1 VQERH
6 PDRPFWIFWI
16 LIQLGLGW
24 LDFINMPVFGMHQ
37 GAQADRA
44 CVAWNFWHESMN
56 FFEPRVMENRAAE
69 GVAGMEFPILPYI
82 TALLYQIF
90 GFKPIIY
97 RLLIGGIV
105 TYGMWAAWRILSLH
119 ITRTLS
125 KLALLGIYYLSP
137 TFVFYTWNFLS
148 DPAALSLA
156 IIALY
161 HWIQWQYNIEP
172 KKNWIIYLL
181 LITFT
186 GLIKVSFLIVHIAVC
201 LVLFTQSRKKN
212 QSVVQTADNTYQILD
227 EAEDRINFPKFNP
240 LTLILPILPIIGWV
254 YYAKYLT
261 DLTYNT
267 HFLQQINPSRSVSE
281 FISVTQYSLNTWV
294 DSLYIP
300 WCITGILFV
309 WGFTM
314 IKNRTSLSV
323 FEQLSVWLF
332 LGFAGL
338 YFLFHLQ
345 FRYHDYYFLSAWPFI
360 FFAIFS
366 LQQRYLNGQI
376 FFQGLPAIASMLGL
390 WIIPF
395 VSFGHA
401 NRMLHHRFTPND
413 YYAQNVVTD
422 IKDLEI
428 LGSWLKTNNTQDQ
441 EVFVAFDPS
450 PNTALYALQ
459 TKGVRLGPDYQSN
472 LAREIYQSK
481 ISQQSSDAKFFPNL
495 SNEKKPNSNQIKG
508 LRTLGFVV
516 TNDTTRWFKEYA
528 NIAVP
533 TPSHKPLTQSGKW
546 FIFSIK

>member
-1 VQERH
+1 MQERH
-6 PDRPFWIFWI
+6 PDRAFWIFWI

-24 LDFINMPVFGMHQ
+24 LDFIQMPVFGMHQ

-82 TALLYQIF
+82 TAIFYQIF

-97 RLLIGGIV
+97 RLLVGSLV

-119 ITRTLS
+119 IPRTMS

-148 DPAALSLA
+148 DPAALSLS
-156 IIALY
+156 IIAIY
-161 HWIQWQYNIEP
+161 HWIQWQYNINP
-172 KKNWIIYLL
+172 KKNWTLYLIV
-181 LITFT
+181 ITLT
-186 GLIKVSFLIVHIAVC
+186 GLIKVSFLIVHISVC

-212 QSVVQTADNTYQILD
+212 QSVIQTADNTYQILD
-227 EAEDRINFPKFNP
+227 ESEDRIRFPKYQP
-240 LTLILPILPIIGWV
+240 LSLLLPLIPIIGWV
-254 YYAKYLT
+254 YYAKHLT
-261 DLTYNT
+261 NITYNT
-267 HFLQQINPSRSVSE
+267 HFLQQINPSHSISE
-281 FISVTQYSLNTWV
+281 FVSVTQYSLNTWV

-300 WCITGILFV
+300 WCITGILLV
-309 WGFTM
+309 WLYTM
-314 IKNRTSLSV
+314 AKNRN
-323 FEQLSVWLF
+323 QLSIWLF
-332 LGFAGL
+332 LGFLGL
-338 YFLFHLQ
+338 YTLFHLQ

-376 FFQGLPAIASMLGL
+376 FLQGLPAIASMLGL

-413 YYAQNVVTD
+413 YYAQNVITD
-422 IKDLEI
+422 IQDLEV
-428 LGSWLKTNNTQDQ
+428 LGKWLHTNNTKDQ

-459 TKGVRLGPDYQSN
+459 TKGVRLGPDYQAD
-472 LAREIYQSK
+472 LAKEIYQSK
-481 ISQQSSDAKFFPNL
+481 ISQNGSNAKYFPNT
-495 SNEKKPNSNQIKG
+495 NTQHNQQAKNTKYPP
-508 LRTLGFVV
+508 LRTLGYIA
-516 TNDTTRWFKEYA
+516 TNDTARWFKEYA
-528 NIAVP
+528 NVAVP
-533 TPSHKPLTQSGKW
+533 TASHQPLIQSGKW
-546 FIFSIK
+546 FIFAIK

>member
-1 VQERH
+1 
-6 PDRPFWIFWI
+6 
-16 LIQLGLGW
+16 
-24 LDFINMPVFGMHQ
+24 
-37 GAQADRA
+37 
-44 CVAWNFWHESMN
+44 
-56 FFEPRVMENRAAE
+56 
-69 GVAGMEFPILPYI
+69 
-82 TALLYQIF
+82 
-90 GFKPIIY
+90 
-97 RLLIGGIV
+97 
-105 TYGMWAAWRILSLH
+105 
-119 ITRTLS
+119 
-125 KLALLGIYYLSP
+125 LALLGIYYLSP

-227 EAEDRINFPKFNP
+227 EAEDRINFPKFNL

-481 ISQQSSDAKFFPNL
+481 ISQKSSDAQFFPNL

-508 LRTLGFVV
+508 LRTLGYVV